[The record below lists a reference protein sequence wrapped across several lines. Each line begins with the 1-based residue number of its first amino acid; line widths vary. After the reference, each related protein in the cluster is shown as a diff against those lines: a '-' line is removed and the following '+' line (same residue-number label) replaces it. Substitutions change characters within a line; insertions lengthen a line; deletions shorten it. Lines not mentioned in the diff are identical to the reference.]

1 MIHIAKDSIIN
12 QFSTKDKLDFFQ
24 LVANQLNETENVI
37 RKCDN
42 DHLKLLG
49 DSIHKLI
56 GALSYLLEKNSLL
69 ELKTLEKKSKEGIF
83 TQADNILLSNHI
95 LVMKEEVEKCINSL

>member
-37 RKCDN
+37 IPKLA
-42 DHLKLLG
+42 LKGLEIV
-49 DSIHKLI
+49 DSTKIDTV
-56 GALSYLLEKNSLL
+56 KNSLRL
-69 ELKTLEKKSKEGIF
+69 TSSFYQSI
-83 TQADNILLSNHI
+83 IS
-95 LVMKEEVEKCINSL
+95 